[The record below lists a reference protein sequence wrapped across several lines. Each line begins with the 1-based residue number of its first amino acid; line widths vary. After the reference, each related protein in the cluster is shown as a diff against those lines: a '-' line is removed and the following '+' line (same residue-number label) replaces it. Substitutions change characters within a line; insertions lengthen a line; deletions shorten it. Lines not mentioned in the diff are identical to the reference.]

1 MSLRN
6 IALSAALA
14 LPITTASM
22 NSALAMPDFMDVSC
36 LARDTLSN
44 YLDRA
49 YGEGRI
55 AQAELDNG
63 NQVELFVSRQGT
75 WTLVEM
81 MPDGQGCVHAYGR
94 HMKVDGRSLPA
105 LRNPAWTANRG

>member
-1 MSLRN
+1 M
-6 IALSAALA
+6 
-14 LPITTASM
+14 T
-22 NSALAMPDFMDVSC
+22 MPDVMDVSC
-36 LARDTLSN
+36 LARDTMSH

-63 NQVELFVSRQGT
+63 NQVELFVSRRGT

-81 MPDGQGCVHAYGR
+81 TPDGQGCVQAYGQR
-94 HMKVDGRSLPA
+94 MKVEGKRLPT
-105 LRNPAWTANRG
+105 RHSPS